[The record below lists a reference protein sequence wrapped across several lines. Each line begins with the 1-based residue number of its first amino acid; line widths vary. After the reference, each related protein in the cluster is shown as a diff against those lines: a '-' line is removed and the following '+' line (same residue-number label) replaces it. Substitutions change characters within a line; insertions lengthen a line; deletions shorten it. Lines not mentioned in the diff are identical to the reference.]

1 MPENTRPEDAA
12 PSTSKPEAVD
22 ALILGS
28 GQAGNPLASAL
39 AAKGKRVVLVES
51 KLVGG
56 TCVNSGCTP
65 TKTMI
70 ASARVAESARH
81 AARFG
86 VHTGPVTVEMAEV
99 RKRKREIV
107 DVWRTSSEKG
117 LASSDRIELV
127 HGTARFVGLRIVEV
141 TLNSGGGTRTLTAP
155 LIFINTGLHSVIPP
169 GLGLEQVPFLTNE
182 SVMELDE
189 VPRHL
194 VILGGS
200 YIAVEFAQMFR
211 RFGAEVTVVN
221 RDPQLLPREDP
232 DVAQCLGQI
241 LEEDGITVLHNAN
254 ALAAGVRPEGVSLVI
269 RTEGESEQTLIGSH
283 LLLAAGRA
291 PNTEVLNLPA
301 TGVLPDEHGF
311 VAVNDRLE
319 TACPGIFALG
329 DVKGGP
335 AFTHI
340 SYDDYRIVAANLL
353 EGGHRTTVDR
363 PVPYTVFTD
372 PELGRIGLSAA
383 EARKQ
388 GYNIRIAK
396 MPASSVAR
404 AYETGDDRGLLK
416 IIVDADTE
424 QILGAAIL
432 LAEGGEV
439 AAIVQTAMM
448 AKLPYPV
455 LRDAVWAHPTWA
467 ESLNNIFFKWEE

>member
-1 MPENTRPEDAA
+1 MPENSSSHPATPEH
-12 PSTSKPEAVD
+12 VD

-28 GQAGNPLASAL
+28 GQAGNPLASAF

-51 KLVGG
+51 RLVGG

-70 ASARVAESARH
+70 ASARVAETARR

-86 VHTGPVTVEMAEV
+86 VHTGPVTVRMAQV
-99 RKRKREIV
+99 RDRKRQVV
-107 DVWRTSSEKG
+107 DVWRSGSEKRLASDQNIELIHG
-117 LASSDRIELV
+117 LA
-127 HGTARFVGLRIVEV
+127 RFTGAKTVEV
-141 TLNSGGGTRTLTAP
+141 TLNSSRQTRTLTAEH
-155 LIFINTGLHSVIPP
+155 IFINTGLHSFTPP
-169 GLGLEQVPFLTNE
+169 GLGLEHVPYLTNE
-182 SVMELDE
+182 TVMELDE

-221 RDPQLLPREDP
+221 RDGQLLPREDA
-232 DVAQCLGQI
+232 DVAQCLQQI
-241 LEEDGITVLHNAN
+241 LEEDGIRMVLNAN
-254 ALAAGVRPEGVSLVI
+254 ALAAGTTPQGISLVF
-269 RTEGESEQTLIGSH
+269 RTEGESEQTLTGSH
-283 LLLAAGRA
+283 LLLAAGRI
-291 PNTEVLNLPA
+291 PNTEALDLAA
-301 TGVLPDEHGF
+301 TGLQPDEHGF
-311 VAVNDRLE
+311 IPVDDRLQ
-319 TACPGIFALG
+319 TAVPGIYALG

-340 SYDDYRIVAANLL
+340 SYDDYRVVAANLL
-353 EGGHRTTVDR
+353 EGGQRTTSDR

-372 PELGRIGLSAA
+372 PELGRIGLSEG
-383 EARKQ
+383 EAREK
-388 GYNIRIAK
+388 GYKVRVAR

-404 AYETGDDRGLLK
+404 AYETGDDRGLMK
-416 IIVDADTE
+416 IIVDAETE

-448 AKLPYPV
+448 ARLPYTV
-455 LRDAVWAHPTWA
+455 LRDAIWAHPTWA
-467 ESLNNIFFKWEE
+467 ESLNNIFFQWVQ